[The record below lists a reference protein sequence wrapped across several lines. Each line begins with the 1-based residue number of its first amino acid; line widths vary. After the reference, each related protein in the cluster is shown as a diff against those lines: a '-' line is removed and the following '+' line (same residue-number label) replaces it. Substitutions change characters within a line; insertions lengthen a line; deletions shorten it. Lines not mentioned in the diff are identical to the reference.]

1 MREKIAEKLATEV
14 RARLGAK
21 YSVMYKEVT
30 KNNSVKYPVVDIARL
45 GEQVSQL
52 FYIDWMLDRVEG
64 GDIDI
69 QDAARE
75 VITTYLDYEDERIP
89 EFAKHLDKDMIL
101 QKAVF
106 QMINREKNLE
116 RLHDMPHR
124 DLLDLSVVYLVVD
137 DDGDDV
143 WHSIAVTRPLCKRYG
158 IDDEEL
164 FCSARKNVAEIGFQT
179 KTVADILAEDT
190 GVSVEVPDTVPPLSV
205 LSTNTQRYGASV
217 MLFNDEFDKLAERY
231 GSDLY
236 VLPSSIHEVLAVPTG
251 GLEPWELRCMV
262 SYVNDSEVLEE
273 DQLSDN
279 LYRYSRKDGCL
290 TIA

>member
-1 MREKIAEKLATEV
+1 MREKIAEELATEV

-52 FYIDWMLDRVEG
+52 VYIDWMLDRVEG

-75 VITTYLDYEDERIP
+75 VITTYLDYEDEGVP
-89 EFAKHLDKDMIL
+89 EFAKYLDKDTIL

-116 RLHDMPHR
+116 RLLDMPHR
-124 DLLDLSVVYLVVD
+124 DFLDLSVIYVVAD
-137 DDGDDV
+137 EVDGDLY
-143 WHSIAVTRPLCKRYG
+143 SIAVTHPFCEKYG

-164 FCSARKNVAEIGFQT
+164 FDAARKNTMEIGFWAR
-179 KTVADILAEDT
+179 TVEDILADDKGT
-190 GVSVEVPDTVPPLSV
+190 SVEVLGSAPPLWAI
-205 LSTNTQRYGASV
+205 STNTHRYGASAI
-217 MLFNDEFDKLAERY
+217 LFNGEFDKLAERY
-231 GSDLY
+231 GMDLY
-236 VLPSSIHEVLAVPTG
+236 IIPSSIHDVLAVPVKG
-251 GLEPWELRCMV
+251 IEPEELRCMV
-262 SYVNDSEVLEE
+262 AIVNDSEVHEE
-273 DQLSDN
+273 DLLSDN
-279 LYRYSRKDGCL
+279 VYRYSRKTGCL